1 MSQQVKPKK
10 ALGQHFLTDLDIARR
25 IAATLDDYKGLPVM
39 EVGPGMGVL
48 TQFLMAE
55 GHDISVAEIDGES
68 VDYLRSHFPEL
79 EGRIIDCDF
88 LKLDLAQTYPD
99 GQPFCVIG
107 NYPYN
112 ISSQIFFHVLD
123 YRDQV
128 KCCSGMLQREVAERL
143 AAPAGTK
150 TRGILS
156 VMLQAWYDVEYLF
169 TVQPGVFNPP
179 PKVQSGV
186 IRIAPQRRD
195 RSGLR
200 RATVQDRG
208 EDSLR
213 TAPEDPAQLPA
224 RPSAG
229 RHRRRR
235 AADGS
240 DAPRT
245 AHCRTICRTHQ
256 FHILTPRTQAM
267 KEYTPEYL
275 EHIRQIIAE
284 RNEEAARTELADL
297 HPADIAEL
305 YQQLDLE
312 EEEFLYKLLDDEIAA
327 DVLMELDEDDR
338 RKLLKE
344 MPAEEIAR
352 QFIENLDT
360 DDAVDIIQELDEEDR
375 DKILSHIDDVEQA
388 GDIIDLLK
396 YDEDTAGGLM
406 GTEMIVVNE
415 NWSMPECIKQMR
427 MQAED
432 MDAIYNV
439 YVVDNDYRLR
449 GILPL
454 KTLITHPSVSKIR
467 HVMEENP
474 ASVKTDTPIDDVAI
488 DFEKYDLVAMPVVDS
503 IGRLVG
509 RITVDDVMDQ
519 VRESTERDYQL
530 ASGLS
535 SDVETSDT
543 IFTQTKARL
552 PWLLIGMLGGIGNS
566 LILGNFEEGLSV
578 DPTLALFIP
587 LIGGTGGNVGT
598 QSSAIVVQGLAN
610 GSLDLRRSGRQL
622 LKELGVGLI
631 NGLIISLLVLT
642 YNVMK
647 LGPGHYSTTM
657 AVSLSLMSVVIFASV
672 FGTFVPLTLEKFK
685 IDPALATGPFI
696 SITNDIIG
704 MLIYMV
710 ISSALIIHFAG

>member
-1 MSQQVKPKK
+1 
-10 ALGQHFLTDLDIARR
+10 
-25 IAATLDDYKGLPVM
+25 
-39 EVGPGMGVL
+39 
-48 TQFLMAE
+48 
-55 GHDISVAEIDGES
+55 
-68 VDYLRSHFPEL
+68 
-79 EGRIIDCDF
+79 
-88 LKLDLAQTYPD
+88 
-99 GQPFCVIG
+99 
-107 NYPYN
+107 
-112 ISSQIFFHVLD
+112 
-123 YRDQV
+123 
-128 KCCSGMLQREVAERL
+128 
-143 AAPAGTK
+143 
-150 TRGILS
+150 
-156 VMLQAWYDVEYLF
+156 
-169 TVQPGVFNPP
+169 
-179 PKVQSGV
+179 
-186 IRIAPQRRD
+186 
-195 RSGLR
+195 
-200 RATVQDRG
+200 
-208 EDSLR
+208 
-213 TAPEDPAQLPA
+213 
-224 RPSAG
+224 
-229 RHRRRR
+229 
-235 AADGS
+235 
-240 DAPRT
+240 
-245 AHCRTICRTHQ
+245 
-256 FHILTPRTQAM
+256 M

-631 NGLIISLLVLT
+631 NGLIISLLVLA